1 MVWYTYRPSPGRA
14 GGGVLSRDAHSGGDA
29 THGAMCPSHRQGV
42 SNCRDLGCA
51 HHCCTAHDAATS
63 SSWRSYGGCGT
74 TMVVNRATLI
84 VFSPHDDVVYLFNL
98 LYTGNTVT
106 RLVVLLSVTIS

>member
-1 MVWYTYRPSPGRA
+1 
-14 GGGVLSRDAHSGGDA
+14 
-29 THGAMCPSHRQGV
+29 
-42 SNCRDLGCA
+42 
-51 HHCCTAHDAATS
+51 
-63 SSWRSYGGCGT
+63 
-74 TMVVNRATLI
+74 MVVNRATLI